1 MWYPSGKG
9 SVCKTVIGW
18 FDSNPH
24 LERIAQKAV
33 LFFRA
38 GHGKAAVRLH
48 IYWLPIFRQLFYRQ
62 KINLNVI
69 SYYP

>member
-48 IYWLPIFRQLFYRQ
+48 ILAADFSAAFFYRQ

>member
-24 LERIAQKAV
+24 LKRIAQKAV

-48 IYWLPIFRQLFYRQ
+48 ILGDVQEVP
-62 KINLNVI
+62 NVI
-69 SYYP
+69 GVLDARILK